1 MSHGPPPSGAATTTP
16 LPPDRPGPH
25 SSRLGLV
32 AVIATFGGLLFG
44 YDTGVINGALE
55 PLQRDLNLTPLRIGV
70 VAAILLLGAAVGAAV
85 GGKLSDA
92 LGRRRMI
99 LMLAVIFF
107 IGTMGC
113 VLSPNYEVLALF
125 RFVLGTAVRR

>member
-1 MSHGPPPSGAATTTP
+1 MIRRPPRSTLFPYTT
-16 LPPDRPGPH
+16 LFR
-25 SSRLGLV
+25 SGLV

-55 PLQRDLNLTPLRIGV
+55 PLQRDLNLTPFRIGV
-70 VAAILLLGAAVGAAV
+70 VAAILLLGAAVGAAA

-99 LMLAVIFF
+99 PGVGGVFF
-107 IGTMGC
+107 VGTTGC
-113 VLSPNYEVLALF
+113 DLSPSYEGLALF
-125 RFVLGTAVRR
+125 RFVLG

>member
-1 MSHGPPPSGAATTTP
+1 MSHGPPPSAVGTP
-16 LPPDRPGPH
+16 NLPPDTPGPH

-55 PLQRDLNLTPLRIGV
+55 PLQRDLGLSPFRIGV

-92 LGRRRMI
+92 LGRDRKSTRLNSSHANI
-99 LMLAVIFF
+99 SYAVF
-107 IGTMGC
+107 C
-113 VLSPNYEVLALF
+113 L
-125 RFVLGTAVRR
+125 

>member
-55 PLQRDLNLTPLRIGV
+55 PMKADLGLTIAFISHDLSV
-70 VAAILLLGAAVGAAV
+70 VRRLCDRVIVMRNGEILENRPTAELFDEPRHPYTAELKAAIPLPEG
-85 GGKLSDA
+85 DA
-92 LGRRRMI
+92 GWLGR
-99 LMLAVIFF
+99 
-107 IGTMGC
+107 G
-113 VLSPNYEVLALF
+113 
-125 RFVLGTAVRR
+125 

>member
-1 MSHGPPPSGAATTTP
+1 MSHGPPPGETATATP

-55 PLQRDLNLTPLRIGV
+55 PLAKNLALTPFKVGV

-85 GGKLSDA
+85 GAGSPTTGVDA
-92 LGRRRMI
+92 P
-99 LMLAVIFF
+99 
-107 IGTMGC
+107 T
-113 VLSPNYEVLALF
+113 S
-125 RFVLGTAVRR
+125 